1 MLMGQ
6 DLLSTLQQVLSSL
19 MVQTV
24 LLMRRS

>member
-19 MVQTV
+19 MVQIV